1 MTDTQTAQVNQVK
14 KAFHPDIE
22 ALFDLAQDDPVLV
35 DLGDTVAAILSDDLF
50 AKAENAAKLLDLEIK
65 STRIDRGDKPAIVMV
80 PYEEITQ
87 LLDLLD
93 LAIERAA

>member
-1 MTDTQTAQVNQVK
+1 MTDTQTAQMNQVK

-22 ALFDLAQDDPVLV
+22 AIFDLAQDDPVLV
-35 DLGDTVAAILSDDLF
+35 DLGDTVVAVLSDLLF
-50 AKAENAAKLLDLEIK
+50 SRAENAAKLLEIEIK